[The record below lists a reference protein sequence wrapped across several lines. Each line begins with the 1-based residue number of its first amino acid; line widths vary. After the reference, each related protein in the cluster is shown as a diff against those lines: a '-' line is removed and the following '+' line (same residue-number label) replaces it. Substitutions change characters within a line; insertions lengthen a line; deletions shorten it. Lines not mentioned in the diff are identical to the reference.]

1 MSRRPARGGL
11 PDAPP
16 RSLTDVVR
24 LGHTHGKAQRGGG
37 DGAASAPPSTG
48 PDGAD
53 SAHSHAQTP
62 HAQTPHA
69 QTPRAQTPRAQTPHD
84 EQMAERER
92 RAALK
97 RAKDEEWEVARRV
110 ARERAAKA
118 EAEAEAAEARRV
130 AAVDAVQRAEEA
142 VREARE
148 ARARAPRASGASG
161 ASGAGGHAGL
171 SAGQQFLMA
180 RKATADANRRVEEG
194 RRALLRASDA
204 LLPAS
209 QAASQAAE
217 AAAFAALRVEE
228 MEGGHAEDEHA
239 EGRPFGAD
247 YHDAV
252 HAEWCRTVKGSHPR
266 PSEC

>member
-16 RSLTDVVR
+16 RSLADVVR

-37 DGAASAPPSTG
+37 DGAASAPPATG

-53 SAHSHAQTP
+53 SAHS
-62 HAQTPHA
+62 
-69 QTPRAQTPRAQTPHD
+69 RAQTPRAQTPHD

-97 RAKDEEWEVARRV
+97 RKKDVEWEVARKA
-110 ARERAAKA
+110 ARERAAQA
-118 EAEAEAAEARRV
+118 QAQAEAAEARRV
-130 AAVDAVQRAEEA
+130 AAVDAAQRAEEA
-142 VREARE
+142 VREANE
-148 ARARAPRASGASG
+148 ARARAPRAGE
-161 ASGAGGHAGL
+161 HAGL
-171 SAGQQFLMA
+171 SVGQQFVVA
-180 RKATADANRRVEEG
+180 RRAIADADRRVAEG
-194 RRALLRASDA
+194 RRALLRARDA
-204 LLPAS
+204 LRPAR

-217 AAAFAALRVEE
+217 AAAFAALRVKE

>member
-16 RSLTDVVR
+16 RSLADVVR

-37 DGAASAPPSTG
+37 DGAASAPPATG

-53 SAHSHAQTP
+53 SAHSR
-62 HAQTPHA
+62 A

-97 RAKDEEWEVARRV
+97 RKKDVEWEVARKA
-110 ARERAAKA
+110 ARERAAQA
-118 EAEAEAAEARRV
+118 QAQAEAAEARRV
-130 AAVDAVQRAEEA
+130 AAVDAAQRAEEA
-142 VREARE
+142 VREANE
-148 ARARAPRASGASG
+148 ARARAPRAGE
-161 ASGAGGHAGL
+161 HAGL
-171 SAGQQFLMA
+171 SVGQQFVVA
-180 RKATADANRRVEEG
+180 RRAIADADRRVEEG
-194 RRALLRASDA
+194 RRALLRARDA
-204 LLPAS
+204 LRPAS

-217 AAAFAALRVEE
+217 AAAFAALRVKE
-228 MEGGHAEDEHA
+228 MEGGHAEDGRA
-239 EGRPFGAD
+239 GGRPFGAD